1 MSKRSY
7 RHMSA
12 EERETLS
19 LGLAHGHSL
28 RTMASGVGARPQHRE
43 PRVGPQHDAG
53 PTLSCLHGTHVAA
66 ARACQPRRPRKLL
79 DPWLWQYVRTHLAQ
93 GCSPEQIAGR
103 LRRAYP
109 DDMGKQLS
117 AETIYVGLYV
127 LPRGTLRSELL
138 AALRQARK
146 ARRPRARGTDRRGQI
161 PHMTPIAERP
171 AEVAT
176 RTVPGHWEG
185 DLIKGAR
192 NGSAVGT
199 LVERTT
205 RLVILARMEGTDARS
220 AREGFTKKLRHVPAL
235 LRKTLTYDRGKEMAE
250 HERLAQRLAI
260 RIFFADPYSPWQRG
274 TNENTNGLLR
284 QYLPKGTDLSGYTQR
299 ELNAIAHRLNTR
311 PENVSTL
318 PRPWK
323 SMRNCAIIH
332 PLHLELETALHN
344 NPVPHLVD

>member
-1 MSKRSY
+1 MRTNGY
-7 RHMSA
+7 THMSI

-19 LGLAHGHSL
+19 LGLAQGQSL
-28 RTMASGVGARPQHRE
+28 RTMARVLGRSPSTVCREHARNTTRGRPY
-43 PRVGPQHDAG
+43 
-53 PTLSCLHGTHVAA
+53 
-66 ARACQPRRPRKLL
+66 RACAAQTLATTRARQPRRSRKLL
-79 DPWLWQYVRTHLAQ
+79 DPWLWQYVQSHLVQ

-103 LRRAYP
+103 LRHAYP
-109 DDMGKQLS
+109 DDMGKHLS
-117 AETIYVGLYV
+117 AETIYAALYV
-127 LPRGTLRSELL
+127 LPRGTLRSALL

-146 ARRPRARGTDRRGQI
+146 ARRPRSRGADRRGHI
-161 PHMTPIAERP
+161 PNMTSIADRP

-205 RLVILARMEGTDARS
+205 RLVILARMEGTDAAS
-220 AREGFTKKLRHVPAL
+220 AYQGFTKKLRHVPAP

-260 RIFFADPYSPWQRG
+260 QIFFADPYSPWQRG

-311 PENVSTL
+311 PRKCLNFAT
-318 PRPWK
+318 
-323 SMRNCAIIH
+323 
-332 PLHLELETALHN
+332 PLEVFTQLCHHSPVALGT
-344 NPVPHLVD
+344 

>member
-1 MSKRSY
+1 MGYGVAMRTRSY
-7 RHMSA
+7 RHLSA

-19 LGLAHGHSL
+19 LGLARGHSL
-28 RTMASGVGARPQHRE
+28 RAMATVLGRAPCTVSRELARNAVR
-43 PRVGPQHDAG
+43 GPYRACTAH
-53 PTLSCLHGTHVAA
+53 TLAS
-66 ARACQPRRPRKLL
+66 ARARQPRRSRTLL
-79 DPWLWQYVRTHLAQ
+79 DPWLWQYVRTHLAE

-103 LRRAYP
+103 LHRAYP

-117 AETIYVGLYV
+117 AETIYAGLYV

-161 PHMTPIAERP
+161 PNMTPIAERP

-205 RLVILARMEGTDARS
+205 RLVILARMTGTDARS

-235 LRKTLTYDRGKEMAE
+235 LRQTLTYDRGKEMAE
-250 HERLAQRLAI
+250 HERLAARLAI

-311 PENVSTL
+311 PRKCLDFAT
-318 PRPWK
+318 
-323 SMRNCAIIH
+323 
-332 PLHLELETALHN
+332 PLEVYAHLRHHSPVALGT
-344 NPVPHLVD
+344 

>member
-1 MSKRSY
+1 MGYGVAMRTRSY

-28 RTMASGVGARPQHRE
+28 RAMAAVLRRAPSTVSRELARNAMRAPYRACTAQTR
-43 PRVGPQHDAG
+43 A
-53 PTLSCLHGTHVAA
+53 T
-66 ARACQPRRPRKLL
+66 ARAHQPRRPRKLL
-79 DPWLWQYVRTHLAQ
+79 DPWLWQHVRTQLAE

-103 LRRAYP
+103 LKRAYP
-109 DDMGKQLS
+109 HNMAKQLS

-127 LPRGTLRSELL
+127 LPRGALRSELL

-146 ARRPRARGTDRRGQI
+146 ARRPRSRGTDRRGQI
-161 PHMTPIAERP
+161 PNMTSIAERP
-171 AEVAT
+171 AEVVT

-205 RLVILARMEGTDARS
+205 RLVILARMEGTDATS
-220 AREGFTKKLRHVPAL
+220 ARAGFTKTLRHVPAL

-250 HERLAQRLAI
+250 HEQLAQRLAI
-260 RIFFADPYSPWQRG
+260 QIFFADPYSPWQRG

-299 ELNAIAHRLNTR
+299 TLNAIAHRLNTR
-311 PENVSTL
+311 PRKCLDFAT
-318 PRPWK
+318 
-323 SMRNCAIIH
+323 
-332 PLHLELETALHN
+332 PLEVYAQLRHYSPVALGT
-344 NPVPHLVD
+344 

>member
-1 MSKRSY
+1 MLTRSY

-19 LGLAHGHSL
+19 LGLARGYSL
-28 RTMASGVGARPQHRE
+28 RTMATVLGRASSTVSRESARNTTRGRPY
-43 PRVGPQHDAG
+43 
-53 PTLSCLHGTHVAA
+53 
-66 ARACQPRRPRKLL
+66 RACTAQVQAVTRARQPRRPRKLL
-79 DPWLWQYVRTHLAQ
+79 DPWLWQYVRTHLAE

-103 LRRAYP
+103 LQRAYP
-109 DDMGKQLS
+109 DDRGKQLS
-117 AETIYVGLYV
+117 TETIYVGLYV

-146 ARRPRARGTDRRGQI
+146 ARRPRARGVDRRGQI
-161 PHMTPIAERP
+161 PKMTPIAERP
-171 AEVAT
+171 AEVGT

-205 RLVILARMEGTDARS
+205 RLVLLARMEGTDATS
-220 AREGFTKKLRHVPAL
+220 ARQGFTKTLRHVPAP
-235 LRKTLTYDRGKEMAE
+235 LRKTVTYDRGKEMAE
-250 HERLAQRLAI
+250 HARLAERLNI
-260 RIFFADPYSPWQRG
+260 RVFFADPYSPWQRG

-284 QYLPKGTDLSGYTQR
+284 QYLPKGTDLSGHTQR

-311 PENVSTL
+311 PRKCLNFAT
-318 PRPWK
+318 
-323 SMRNCAIIH
+323 
-332 PLHLELETALHN
+332 PLEVYAQLRHHSPVALGT
-344 NPVPHLVD
+344 